1 MWRGWG
7 AVQSLEMSSSSKMV
21 LISLFLF
28 FSVTIFAKIG
38 VSQVGFQVRS
48 RCSEQGPLIR
58 FPFWLKDQPHSYGY
72 PSFELAC
79 VEKKQT
85 VLTRLELPNSVKLL
99 VMKFLYQSLFIFS
112 GISHFYVFFLMKLVI
127 NPWWKIYL
135 TWVLCM

>member
-1 MWRGWG
+1 
-7 AVQSLEMSSSSKMV
+7 MSSSSKMV

-38 VSQVGFQVRS
+38 VSQVGCQVRS

-58 FPFWLKDQPHSYGY
+58 FPFWLKDQPHSCGY

-85 VLTRLELPNSVKLL
+85 VLTMLELPNSVKLL
-99 VMKFLYQSLFIFS
+99 VLGTSNGSDNELNGIENHVILGQRI
-112 GISHFYVFFLMKLVI
+112 GISELWNYSNSIICGFFWAL
-127 NPWWKIYL
+127 
-135 TWVLCM
+135 